1 MIGCEI
7 ELLLPVVLQGCL
19 IVLINSE
26 LAWQQLSLE
35 TLRDSHGRRWS
46 NRPGQSGRHEL

>member
-26 LAWQQLSLE
+26 LA
-35 TLRDSHGRRWS
+35 
-46 NRPGQSGRHEL
+46 